1 MLLRFFIRVRG
12 AMTATRVPLKENRGG
27 RDLMSKTCSNGW
39 IGRTFPELRHRS
51 KLGDFTVEIVV

>member
-1 MLLRFFIRVRG
+1 
-12 AMTATRVPLKENRGG
+12 
-27 RDLMSKTCSNGW
+27 MSKTCSNGC